1 MREAGLHEQILK
13 KNLRAGDPAA
23 FRALYENYAP
33 RLTGFVIRFGCNR
46 EEVDEIV
53 QETFVRVWQH
63 RHNINPEA
71 SFSTYIITIAKNL
84 VYNQVRRAAVR
95 DKYLRQI
102 SAQVVQQHTHSA
114 INVRELQQFIGKAI
128 LLLPDKCR
136 QIFRKSR
143 LEGYSN
149 QQIADEMSISKSTV
163 ENQINKAQKIIR
175 KCLKENGYLSD
186 FVITAVLTYPCL
198 YEFLKQ

>member
-1 MREAGLHEQILK
+1 MRAAGFHEQSLK
-13 KNLRAGDPAA
+13 QQLRTGDPAA
-23 FRALYENYAP
+23 FRALYEAFAP

-46 EEVDEIV
+46 EEADEIV

-63 RHNINPEA
+63 RHNINPDA
-71 SFSTYIITIAKNL
+71 SFSTYIITIAKNII
-84 VYNQVRRAAVR
+84 YNQVRHAAVR
-95 DKYLRQI
+95 DKYLQQI
-102 SAQVVQQHTHSA
+102 SSQVTAHDHSPV
-114 INVRELQQFIGKAI
+114 NMRELQAFIAKAMQ
-128 LLLPDKCR
+128 LLPDKCR
-136 QIFRKSR
+136 LIFRKSR

-186 FVITAVLTYPCL
+186 FVWVIILGWL
-198 YEFLKQ
+198 HS